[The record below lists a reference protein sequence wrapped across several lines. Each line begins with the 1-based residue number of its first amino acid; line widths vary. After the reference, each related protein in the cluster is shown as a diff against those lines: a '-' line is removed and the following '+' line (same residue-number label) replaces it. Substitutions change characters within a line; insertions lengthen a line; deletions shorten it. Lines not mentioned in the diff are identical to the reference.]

1 MLIPQAHEIRMSDL
15 LIFMASSSDE
25 VEVPVAAVVFDQELN
40 RVAESTN
47 QRERSIDPTAHAEIV
62 ALRNAATSLGRWNLT
77 GCSMYVTLE
86 PCLMCAG
93 AILESKI
100 TRLVFGAF
108 DTKKSFNFS
117 MNEIIIESGQKI
129 EVIGGVLEKECR
141 LVMSNWFEHLRQ
153 KKGNI

>member
-1 MLIPQAHEIRMSDL
+1 MLIPQEHEIRMSDL
-15 LIFMASSSDE
+15 LVFMASSSDE

-40 RVAESTN
+40 KVAESTN

-100 TRLVFGAF
+100 SRLFFGAF
-108 DTKKSFNFS
+108 DTKKSLNFS
-117 MNEIIIESGQKI
+117 INEIFIESGQKI

-153 KKGNI
+153 KRGNI

>member
-1 MLIPQAHEIRMSDL
+1 MLIPQEHEIRMSDL
-15 LIFMASSSDE
+15 LVFMASSSDE
-25 VEVPVAAVVFDQELN
+25 FEVPVAAVVFDQELN
-40 RVAESTN
+40 KVAESTN
-47 QRERSIDPTAHAEIV
+47 QRETSIDPTAHAEIV

-100 TRLVFGAF
+100 SRLVFGAF

-117 MNEIIIESGQKI
+117 INEIFIESGQKI

-153 KKGNI
+153 KRGNI

>member
-1 MLIPQAHEIRMSDL
+1 MLIPQEHEIRMSDL
-15 LIFMASSSDE
+15 LIFMESSSDE

-40 RVAESTN
+40 KVAESTN
-47 QRERSIDPTAHAEIV
+47 QRETSIDPTAHAEIV

-100 TRLVFGAF
+100 SRLVFGAF

-117 MNEIIIESGQKI
+117 INEIFIESGQKI

>member
-1 MLIPQAHEIRMSDL
+1 MLIPQEYETRMSDL
-15 LIFMASSSDE
+15 LVFMASSSNE

-86 PCLMCAG
+86 PCLMCAS

-100 TRLVFGAF
+100 SRLVFGAF

-117 MNEIIIESGQKI
+117 INELIIESGQKI

-141 LVMSNWFEHLRQ
+141 LVMSNWFDHLRQ

>member
-1 MLIPQAHEIRMSDL
+1 MLIPQEHEIRMSDL
-15 LIFMASSSDE
+15 LIFMESSSDE

-40 RVAESTN
+40 KVAESTN

-100 TRLVFGAF
+100 SRLFFGAF
-108 DTKKSFNFS
+108 DTKKSLNFS
-117 MNEIIIESGQKI
+117 INEIFIESGQKI

>member
-1 MLIPQAHEIRMSDL
+1 MLIPQEHEIRMSDL
-15 LIFMASSSDE
+15 LVFMASSSDE
-25 VEVPVAAVVFDQELN
+25 FEVPVAAVVFDQELN
-40 RVAESTN
+40 KVAESTN
-47 QRERSIDPTAHAEIV
+47 QRETSIDPTAHAEIV

-117 MNEIIIESGQKI
+117 INEIIIESGQKI

-141 LVMSNWFEHLRQ
+141 LVMSNWFEHHRQ

>member
-1 MLIPQAHEIRMSDL
+1 MLIPQEHEIRMSDL
-15 LIFMASSSDE
+15 LVFMASSSDE

-40 RVAESTN
+40 KVAESTN

-93 AILESKI
+93 AIFESKI
-100 TRLVFGAF
+100 SRLIFGAF

-117 MNEIIIESGQKI
+117 INEIIIESGQKI
-129 EVIGGVLEKECR
+129 EVIGGILEKECR

>member
-1 MLIPQAHEIRMSDL
+1 MLIPQEYETRMSDL
-15 LIFMASSSDE
+15 LVFMASSSDE

-62 ALRNAATSLGRWNLT
+62 ALRKAATSLGRWNLT

-86 PCLMCAG
+86 PCLMCTG

-141 LVMSNWFEHLRQ
+141 LVMSNWFEHHRQ

>member
-1 MLIPQAHEIRMSDL
+1 MLIPQEHEIRMSDL
-15 LIFMASSSDE
+15 LIFMESSSDE

-40 RVAESTN
+40 KVAESTN

-86 PCLMCAG
+86 PCLMCAS

-100 TRLVFGAF
+100 SRLVFGAF

-117 MNEIIIESGQKI
+117 INEIIIESGQKI

-141 LVMSNWFEHLRQ
+141 LVVSNWFEHLRQ

>member
-1 MLIPQAHEIRMSDL
+1 MLIPQEHEIRMSDL
-15 LIFMASSSDE
+15 LVFLASSSDE

-40 RVAESTN
+40 KVAESTN

-100 TRLVFGAF
+100 SRLFFGAF
-108 DTKKSFNFS
+108 DTKKSLNFS
-117 MNEIIIESGQKI
+117 INEIFIESGQKI

>member
-1 MLIPQAHEIRMSDL
+1 MLIPQEHEIRMSDL
-15 LIFMASSSDE
+15 LVFMASSSDE

-40 RVAESTN
+40 KVAESTN

-62 ALRNAATSLGRWNLT
+62 TLRNAATSLGRWNLT

-100 TRLVFGAF
+100 SRLFFGAF
-108 DTKKSFNFS
+108 DTKKSLNFS
-117 MNEIIIESGQKI
+117 INEIFIESGQKI

-153 KKGNI
+153 KRGNI

>member
-1 MLIPQAHEIRMSDL
+1 MLIPQEHEIRMSDL
-15 LIFMASSSDE
+15 LIFMESSSDE
-25 VEVPVAAVVFDQELN
+25 VEVPVAAVIFDQELN
-40 RVAESTN
+40 KVAESTN

-62 ALRNAATSLGRWNLT
+62 TLRNAATSLGRWNLT

-100 TRLVFGAF
+100 SRLFFGAF
-108 DTKKSFNFS
+108 DTKKSLNFS
-117 MNEIIIESGQKI
+117 INEIFIESGQKI

-153 KKGNI
+153 KRGNI

>member
-1 MLIPQAHEIRMSDL
+1 MLIPQEHEIRMSDL
-15 LIFMASSSDE
+15 LVFMASSSDE
-25 VEVPVAAVVFDQELN
+25 FEVPVAAVVFDQELN
-40 RVAESTN
+40 KVAESTN
-47 QRERSIDPTAHAEIV
+47 QRETSIDPTAHAEIV

-117 MNEIIIESGQKI
+117 INEIIIESGQKI

>member
-1 MLIPQAHEIRMSDL
+1 MLIPQEHEIRMSDL

-40 RVAESTN
+40 KVAESTN

-62 ALRNAATSLGRWNLT
+62 ALRNAATSLGRWNLA

-86 PCLMCAG
+86 PCLMCAS

-100 TRLVFGAF
+100 SRLVFGAF

-117 MNEIIIESGQKI
+117 INEIIIESGQKI

-141 LVMSNWFEHLRQ
+141 LVMSNWFEHLRH
-153 KKGNI
+153 KRGNI

>member
-1 MLIPQAHEIRMSDL
+1 MLIPQEHEIRMSDL
-15 LIFMASSSDE
+15 LVFMASSSDE
-25 VEVPVAAVVFDQELN
+25 FEVPGAAVVFDQELN
-40 RVAESTN
+40 KVAESTN

-100 TRLVFGAF
+100 SRLVFGAF

-117 MNEIIIESGQKI
+117 INEIIIESGQKI

>member
-1 MLIPQAHEIRMSDL
+1 MLIPQEYETRMSDL
-15 LIFMASSSDE
+15 LVFMASSSNE

-100 TRLVFGAF
+100 SRLVFGAF

-117 MNEIIIESGQKI
+117 INEIIIESGQKI

>member
-1 MLIPQAHEIRMSDL
+1 MLIPQEHEIRMSDL
-15 LIFMASSSDE
+15 LVFMASSSDE
-25 VEVPVAAVVFDQELN
+25 FEVPVAAVVFDQELN
-40 RVAESTN
+40 KVAESTN
-47 QRERSIDPTAHAEIV
+47 QRETSIDPTAHAEIV

-100 TRLVFGAF
+100 SRLFFGAF
-108 DTKKSFNFS
+108 DTKKSLNFS
-117 MNEIIIESGQKI
+117 INEIFIESGQKI

-153 KKGNI
+153 KRGNI

>member
-1 MLIPQAHEIRMSDL
+1 MLIPQEHEIRMSDL
-15 LIFMASSSDE
+15 LVFMASSSDE
-25 VEVPVAAVVFDQELN
+25 VEVPVAAVIFDQELN
-40 RVAESTN
+40 KVAESTN

-62 ALRNAATSLGRWNLT
+62 TLRNAATSLGRWNLT

-100 TRLVFGAF
+100 SRLFFGAF
-108 DTKKSFNFS
+108 DTKKSLNFS
-117 MNEIIIESGQKI
+117 INEIFIESGQKI

-153 KKGNI
+153 KRGNI

>member
-1 MLIPQAHEIRMSDL
+1 MLIPQEHEIRMSDL
-15 LIFMASSSDE
+15 LIFMESSSDE
-25 VEVPVAAVVFDQELN
+25 VEVPVAAVVFDQEQN
-40 RVAESTN
+40 KVAESTN

-100 TRLVFGAF
+100 SRLVFGAF

-117 MNEIIIESGQKI
+117 INEIIIESGQKI

>member
-1 MLIPQAHEIRMSDL
+1 MLIPQEHEIRMSDL
-15 LIFMASSSDE
+15 LVFMASSSDE
-25 VEVPVAAVVFDQELN
+25 FEVPVAAVVFDQELN
-40 RVAESTN
+40 KVAESTN
-47 QRERSIDPTAHAEIV
+47 QRETSIDPTAHAEIV

-100 TRLVFGAF
+100 SRLVFGAF

-117 MNEIIIESGQKI
+117 INEIIIESGQKI

-153 KKGNI
+153 KRGNI

>member
-1 MLIPQAHEIRMSDL
+1 MLIPQEHEIRMSDL

-25 VEVPVAAVVFDQELN
+25 VEVPVAAVVFDKELN
-40 RVAESTN
+40 KVAESTN
-47 QRERSIDPTAHAEIV
+47 QRETSIDPTAHAEIV

-86 PCLMCAG
+86 PCLMCAS

-100 TRLVFGAF
+100 SRLVFGAF

-117 MNEIIIESGQKI
+117 INEIIIESGQKI

>member
-1 MLIPQAHEIRMSDL
+1 MLIPQEHEIRMSDL
-15 LIFMASSSDE
+15 LIFMESSSDE
-25 VEVPVAAVVFDQELN
+25 VEVPVAAVVFDQEQN
-40 RVAESTN
+40 KVAESTN

-100 TRLVFGAF
+100 SRLVFGAF

-117 MNEIIIESGQKI
+117 INEIIIESGQKI

-153 KKGNI
+153 KRGNI

>member
-1 MLIPQAHEIRMSDL
+1 MLIPQEYETRMSDL
-15 LIFMASSSDE
+15 LVFMASSSDE

-62 ALRNAATSLGRWNLT
+62 ALRKAATSLGRWNLT

-86 PCLMCAG
+86 PCLMCTG

-117 MNEIIIESGQKI
+117 INEIIIESGQKI

-141 LVMSNWFEHLRQ
+141 LVMSNWFEHHRQ

>member
-1 MLIPQAHEIRMSDL
+1 MLIPQEHEIRMSDL

-25 VEVPVAAVVFDQELN
+25 VEVPVAAVVFDKELN
-40 RVAESTN
+40 KVAESTN
-47 QRERSIDPTAHAEIV
+47 QRETSIDPTAHAEIV

-86 PCLMCAG
+86 PCLMCAS

-100 TRLVFGAF
+100 SRLVFGAF

-117 MNEIIIESGQKI
+117 INELIIESGQKI

-141 LVMSNWFEHLRQ
+141 LVMSNWFDHLRQ

>member
-1 MLIPQAHEIRMSDL
+1 MLIPQEHEIRMSDL
-15 LIFMASSSDE
+15 LIFMESSSDE

-40 RVAESTN
+40 KVAESTN

-86 PCLMCAG
+86 PCLMCAS

-100 TRLVFGAF
+100 SRLVFGAF

-117 MNEIIIESGQKI
+117 INEIIIESGQKI

>member
-1 MLIPQAHEIRMSDL
+1 MLIPQEYETRMSDL
-15 LIFMASSSDE
+15 LVFMASSSDE

-40 RVAESTN
+40 KVAESTN
-47 QRERSIDPTAHAEIV
+47 QRETSIDPTAHAEIV

-86 PCLMCAG
+86 PCLMCTG

-117 MNEIIIESGQKI
+117 INEIIIESGQKI

>member
-1 MLIPQAHEIRMSDL
+1 MLIPQEHEIQMSDL
-15 LIFMASSSDE
+15 LVFMASSSDE
-25 VEVPVAAVVFDQELN
+25 FEVPVAAVVFDQKLSK
-40 RVAESTN
+40 VAESTN
-47 QRERSIDPTAHAEIV
+47 QRETSIDPTAHAEIV

-100 TRLVFGAF
+100 SRLVFGAF

-117 MNEIIIESGQKI
+117 INEIIIESGQKI

-153 KKGNI
+153 KRGNI

>member
-1 MLIPQAHEIRMSDL
+1 MLIPQEHEIRMSDL
-15 LIFMASSSDE
+15 LIFMESSSDE

-40 RVAESTN
+40 KVAESTN

-100 TRLVFGAF
+100 SRLFFGAF

-117 MNEIIIESGQKI
+117 INEIIIESGQKI

>member
-1 MLIPQAHEIRMSDL
+1 MLIPQEHEIRMSDL
-15 LIFMASSSDE
+15 LIFMESSSDE

-40 RVAESTN
+40 KVAESTN

-86 PCLMCAG
+86 PCLMCAS
-93 AILESKI
+93 AILGSKI
-100 TRLVFGAF
+100 SRLVFGAF

-117 MNEIIIESGQKI
+117 INEIIIESGQKI